1 MQDYDWQKIAPDVAR
16 LILGEPKI
24 QKTNE
29 WRWNNK
35 GSLVFNL
42 ETGQFYDFEEG
53 IGGGVKWL
61 IEQHGKDVSEVLKQF
76 GYDLA
81 LQTPKNSILNGNPPI
96 TSNVRSFTREQ
107 MVDLYRQ
114 SSVKVK
120 YADNFIVLRHEGL
133 PMKYAPFSLNPNG
146 TWSMK
151 RPEGLLPIYIT
162 ANQLDK
168 PVIVSEGEK
177 AMQGAKRIYK
187 GDVCCWHGG
196 VNAMEESRL
205 VAYIW

>member
-76 GYDLA
+76 GYDLT
-81 LQTPKNSILNGNPPI
+81 LQTHKNSILNGNTPI

-133 PMKYAPFSLNPNG
+133 PMKYAPFSLNANG

-151 RPEGLLPIYIT
+151 RPEGFYLYI
-162 ANQLDK
+162 
-168 PVIVSEGEK
+168 
-177 AMQGAKRIYK
+177 
-187 GDVCCWHGG
+187 
-196 VNAMEESRL
+196 
-205 VAYIW
+205 